1 MRSFF
6 HDYLVPALLFS
17 FFIAPIWLTP
27 ALAANDKIV
36 GADKSALLG
45 VVESSCKKSCVKGQK
60 KQAFCSVYCGC
71 VRGQLTQLT
80 KQTDLSKILQNSK
93 QQNQIIQHCSGET
106 GIKFF
111 SKSCQQSCNGAPKCK
126 AYCSCLEAK
135 ITDKKNVSEIGAFFI
150 QLGKNNTS
158 AINRLKGFEAACT
171 P

>member
-6 HDYLVPALLFS
+6 HEPLLSILLVAFL
-17 FFIAPIWLTP
+17 IAPLGWHF
-27 ALAANDKIV
+27 AFAANDKSV

-80 KQTDLSKILQNSK
+80 KQADLSKVLQNSK

-111 SKSCQQSCNGAPKCK
+111 SKSCQQNCNGAPRCK

-135 ITDKKNVSEIGAFFI
+135 ITAKKKVSEIGFFFI
-150 QLGKNNTS
+150 QLGKNK
-158 AINRLKGFEAACT
+158 ARELDRLRGFEAACT